1 MKKIVSLAAVLL
13 AASAFAGNLTFES
26 GSVKA
31 HTEVF
36 GDSTIDPVFKKAT
49 SKLSMDDALSS
60 LRGSIEVSIGDFISD
75 NKKRDANMY
84 EAMESDKFPKA
95 SFEIKEVLSK
105 GGENVTLKGMMSLHG
120 VTKPMNFEGSVSEE
134 GSKVR
139 IKAKSTMKMSDFG
152 INPPKMVFLTVRDQV
167 DLSVDMVLKR

>member
-1 MKKIVSLAAVLL
+1 MIKLGLSVLVF
-13 AASAFAGNLTFES
+13 AASVYAGNLTFES

-36 GDSTIDPVFKKAT
+36 GDSTIDPVFKKAV
-49 SKLSMDDALSS
+49 SHLSMGDSVTS
-60 LRGSIEVSIGDFISD
+60 LRGVIDVYIVDFTSD
-75 NKKRDANMY
+75 NKKRDVNMY
-84 EAMESDKFPKA
+84 ETMESDKFPKA

-134 GSKVR
+134 GSNVR

-167 DLSVDMVLKR
+167 DLSVDMALKR

>member
-1 MKKIVSLAAVLL
+1 MIKLSIVALLL
-13 AASAFAGNLTFES
+13 AASAYAGNLSFES
-26 GSVKA
+26 GSIKA

-49 SKLSMDDALSS
+49 SHLSMGDSASS
-60 LRGSIEVSIGDFISD
+60 LRGTIEVSIADFISD
-75 NKKRDANMY
+75 NAKRDEHMA

-95 SFEIKEVLSK
+95 IFDIKEVVSK
-105 GGENVTLKGMMSLHG
+105 GGESVTLKGTLNLHG
-120 VTKPMNFEGSVSEE
+120 VSKPMSFDGSVSEE
-134 GSKVR
+134 GNKVR

-167 DLSVDMVLKR
+167 DLNVDMTLKR